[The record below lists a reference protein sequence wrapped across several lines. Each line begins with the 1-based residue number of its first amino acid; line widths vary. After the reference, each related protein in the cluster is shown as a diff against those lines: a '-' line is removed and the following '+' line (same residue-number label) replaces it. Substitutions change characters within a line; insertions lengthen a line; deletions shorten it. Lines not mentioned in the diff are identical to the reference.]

1 MKDYRLL
8 LLALPFL
15 FVSYIGRAQLGSN
28 LVTYLS
34 FEHNTLADSSGFLNT
49 VFFNGDT
56 TFVCGAQ
63 GDGLHFD
70 GNQNFL
76 TMLGDISVNRFR
88 TVNFSISFFFK
99 PLAGT
104 GTYDVISKRED
115 CDDTKA
121 LAITYTPQNRQLRV
135 MVSESTAN
143 QSILTHT
150 MPPNRCW
157 YHVVVVRRANR
168 VLLYID
174 GQLVGEHMSTT
185 RVNLTNNAQLSI
197 AAGPCIGGGHV
208 RFRGVIDELRVYD
221 RDLPLADILL
231 LNTPMDRILTRDTIV
246 FLGQPL
252 TLRTSHSCAH
262 SFSWTPTTYI
272 QDPTAK
278 EAYVEPL
285 TPGRYQVSFIQDGCT
300 AIDTVFVDVI
310 DPDDLDCN
318 DLFLPS
324 AFSPNGDGLNEEYGI
339 SNPLAIDGIDFLE
352 IYDRWGTR
360 VFHTNNAFERW
371 DGTFRGEPLM
381 PGAFM
386 YKAKYVCRGETFEKL
401 GSFTLI
407 R

>member
-1 MKDYRLL
+1 VKNLRIYLPLL
-8 LLALPFL
+8 TLVLLSQPL
-15 FVSYIGRAQLGSN
+15 RAQLGSN

-34 FEHNTLADSSGFLNT
+34 FEENALVDSSGFLNT
-49 VFFNGDT
+49 LFFGGDT

-63 GDGLHFD
+63 GDGLFFD
-70 GNQNFL
+70 GNQHFL

-88 TVNFSISFFFK
+88 TVNFSVSFFFK
-99 PLAGT
+99 PLPGA
-104 GTYDVISKRED
+104 GTYDVMSKRED
-115 CDDTKA
+115 CDETRA
-121 LAITYTPQNRQLRV
+121 FAVTYTPQNRQLRV
-135 MVSESTAN
+135 LVSESAEN

-157 YHVVVVRRANR
+157 YHVVIVRRANR

-174 GQLVGEHMSTT
+174 GQLVGESISNS
-185 RVNLTNNAQLSI
+185 RVNLTNNAQLSF
-197 AAGPCIGGGHV
+197 AAGPCIGGSQV
-208 RFRGVIDELRVYD
+208 RFRGVIDEVRVYD
-221 RDLPLADILL
+221 RDLPLADVLL
-231 LNTPMDRILTRDTIV
+231 LNTPIDRILTRDTIV

-252 TLRTSHSCAH
+252 TLRTSHSCAQ
-262 SFSWTPTTYI
+262 SYSWTPITYI
-272 QDPTAK
+272 QDPSAK
-278 EAYVEPL
+278 DAVAAPQ

-310 DPDDLDCN
+310 DPDELDCN

-324 AFSPNGDGLNEEYGI
+324 AFTPNGDGLNEEYGI
-339 SNPLAIDGIDFLE
+339 SNPLAIDALDFFE

-360 VFHTNNAFERW
+360 VFSTTNAFERW
-371 DGTFRGEPLM
+371 DGNFRGQPLM

-386 YKAKYVCRGETFEKL
+386 YKARYICRGDAFEKI